1 MKRAISLVLT
11 VVMLLGL
18 LPATAFA
25 GGGGAS
31 QIWSEN
37 FNEGLPEDWIV
48 IDANYDGY
56 SFSWNGEGYVQS
68 GVVTGMGLLPSEPQA
83 GEDYLISPVITLQG
97 DEEVLSYEVRVPEN
111 GADVLFDVFVCP
123 GYTILNADTVRSLRN
138 PIVQDACYSWAYGET
153 WQSRT
158 LDLTA
163 FAGQPVRLV
172 IRQRAQQAGCVL
184 MLDNFSVYWNE
195 PDEIMDK
202 VTAFNLPEPRAGKK
216 VSDCKESDISFPAF
230 ANYELIPGSLTYY
243 RIEDELVHEFTGTF
257 AAGEEYTISFEVMVK
272 PGNTVSETGIASV
285 NGKWARFISE
295 TAEVAMVEMYCGRL
309 GGEVQ
314 SVDVTVAPPL
324 AGRNPT
330 TQATVNN
337 PEQCTVEELGYLHYE
352 GEDNYSLLYGSDYF
366 EASEPYRI
374 MVWLMPAEGW
384 TLSGDVA
391 VRINGVKAS
400 YDGPYNGGGLFY
412 VDVTSWETPF
422 LDVKLSDWWFAE
434 AVSFCFYSGLM
445 AGTGDGTVFSPK
457 MSFSRAMFV
466 TVLARID
473 GSDTSPYAGV
483 SHFSDVKTS
492 KWYAAP
498 VEWAYANS
506 FAGGTGNGKFSPEEA
521 VTRETLAVF
530 LYNYTQKKFGA
541 LDDEDWVEL
550 SAYPDGDQVSSWARS
565 AMRWA
570 VYNGLISGVPGDG
583 EWLYLKPKKTA
594 SRAEVAIIVMNF
606 SHYLWNFVGGDD

>member
-25 GGGGAS
+25 GGGGGALV
-31 QIWSEN
+31 WSEN
-37 FNEGLPEDWIV
+37 FNEGLPEGWTV
-48 IDANYDGY
+48 IDANCDGY
-56 SFSWNGEGYVQS
+56 SFSWNSEGYVQS
-68 GVVTGMGLLPSEPQA
+68 GAIVGFGLLPPEPQA
-83 GEDYLISPVITLQG
+83 GDDYLISPVFTLQG
-97 DEEVLSYEVRVPEN
+97 DEEVLSYEVRVPAD

-123 GYTILNADTVRSLRN
+123 GYVTLDEDTVRNLRN
-138 PIVQDACYSWAYGET
+138 PLYHDACYSWTGSA

-163 FAGQPVRLV
+163 YANQNVRLV
-172 IRQRAQQAGCVL
+172 ICQRAQENGSVL
-184 MLDNFSVYWNE
+184 MLDNFSAFWNE

-202 VTAFNLPEPRAGKK
+202 VTAYNVPEPQAGKR
-216 VSDCKESDISFPAF
+216 VSDCRESDISFPVF
-230 ANYELIPGSLTYY
+230 ANYELIPGSLHYF
-243 RIEDELVHEFTGTF
+243 RIVDELSQEFTGTF
-257 AAGEEYTISFEVMVK
+257 AAGEEYILSFEVMVK
-272 PGNTVSETGIASV
+272 PGSTVNESGIASV
-285 NGKWARFISE
+285 NGRWARFISE
-295 TAEVAMVEMYCGRL
+295 TAEVAMVEFYFGSL
-309 GGEVQ
+309 PGVVE
-314 SVDVTVAPPL
+314 SVDVTVVPPL
-324 AGRNPT
+324 AGRNPS
-330 TQATVNN
+330 AEFTVSN
-337 PEQCTVEELGYLHYE
+337 PEQCTVCELSYLHYE

-366 EASEPYRI
+366 EAGEPYRI
-374 MVWLMPAEGW
+374 MVWLMPEEGW
-384 TLSGDVA
+384 TLTGDTP
-391 VRINGVKAS
+391 VRINGRNAS

-412 VDVTSWETPF
+412 LDVTAWETPF
-422 LDVKLSDWWFAE
+422 LDVKLSDWFAE

-473 GSDTSPYAGV
+473 GADTASYAGV

-530 LYNYTQKKFGA
+530 LYNYTQKKFGT

-550 SAYPDGDQVSSWARS
+550 SAYPDGNQVSSWARS

-594 SRAEVAIIVMNF
+594 SRAEVAVIVMNF
-606 SHYLWNFVGGDD
+606 SHYLWYFVGGED